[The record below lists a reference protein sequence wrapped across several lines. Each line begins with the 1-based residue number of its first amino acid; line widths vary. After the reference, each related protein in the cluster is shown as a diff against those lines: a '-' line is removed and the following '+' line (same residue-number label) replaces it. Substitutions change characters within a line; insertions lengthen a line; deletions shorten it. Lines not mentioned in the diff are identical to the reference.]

1 MRMLEVEF
9 ISHATLKIRGEFG
22 TLLCDPWFL
31 NEPVYNLSTWKFPA
45 ATIPPN
51 QVAEGVDYL
60 YITHSHE
67 DHFHLP
73 SLDYID
79 RDVQVLLPAYDDH
92 PSLRAYTVE
101 TVLRGMGFANIRRI
115 RSWETVTLGETPL
128 TVIPAADS
136 RDHDWENSGFLLEHH
151 DSTLLN
157 MNDNVNDEKLCREIH
172 ERWPSI
178 DIAFV
183 QSGGVT
189 MYPGCFKMSEAEMRK
204 VATERKLAFREQR
217 RLIEL
222 LQPRYVAPF
231 AGDFCWLSEAA
242 FHNNWA
248 NRTTPALFSKM
259 VEAEYPEVKVVLL
272 YPGDQWS
279 QAGHVRNHREIDW
292 ENVLDEMEALQT
304 HFRPKIEA
312 IEAYLRDVDLERLEA
327 RSRERAALVEK
338 WITRDWIDFECRFRI
353 SVSGPQA
360 GFSFVLAADPEA
372 GFSID
377 FTDRDP
383 VTQTLHV
390 PQHIWASILEGKL
403 LWNIIQWVG
412 VAEQHVEYTADM
424 GRFWFWL
431 EYHVDLN
438 SANIQALLDER
449 LIPSLGRA
457 LRPTYA
463 TFPLEGE
470 WELREPSPSNAA

>member
-231 AGDFCWLSEAA
+231 A
-242 FHNNWA
+242 
-248 NRTTPALFSKM
+248 
-259 VEAEYPEVKVVLL
+259 
-272 YPGDQWS
+272 
-279 QAGHVRNHREIDW
+279 
-292 ENVLDEMEALQT
+292 
-304 HFRPKIEA
+304 
-312 IEAYLRDVDLERLEA
+312 
-327 RSRERAALVEK
+327 
-338 WITRDWIDFECRFRI
+338 
-353 SVSGPQA
+353 
-360 GFSFVLAADPEA
+360 
-372 GFSID
+372 
-377 FTDRDP
+377 
-383 VTQTLHV
+383 
-390 PQHIWASILEGKL
+390 
-403 LWNIIQWVG
+403 
-412 VAEQHVEYTADM
+412 
-424 GRFWFWL
+424 
-431 EYHVDLN
+431 
-438 SANIQALLDER
+438 
-449 LIPSLGRA
+449 
-457 LRPTYA
+457 
-463 TFPLEGE
+463 
-470 WELREPSPSNAA
+470 